1 MKIMYVTYTMLCTKH
16 CGQCLCLEISHIWEV
31 TRLENVRHI
40 KMISEIDSIFIE
52 SFLYIV
58 QPNAKVE
65 WNTVVITLE
74 TIMLLN

>member
-1 MKIMYVTYTMLCTKH
+1 MKTYDT
-16 CGQCLCLEISHIWEV
+16 S
-31 TRLENVRHI
+31 

-74 TIMLLN
+74 TRMLLNEGLPLNPHILFTD